1 MTEFQE
7 MLTQARDAVTVKK
20 VFGEPYQ
27 HNGITIIPAAK
38 ITGGAG
44 GGGGTGGNQ
53 ERGFGGGYGVMSS
66 PVGTY
71 VIKGDQVKWIPAV
84 DVNRAMLV
92 GAVITIFTL
101 GTIRSIVKTLA
112 KHR

>member
-71 VIKGDQVKWIPAV
+71 V
-84 DVNRAMLV
+84 LV